1 MDIIRIENKDYI
13 EQNKLIKEIP
23 KTEEPLKQPKIQI
36 YKDFENDEDR
46 YANDL
51 DIINSCLKEKS
62 INKQK
67 EILIEFQNSKDEN
80 FKKIAKEMLSS
91 FD

>member
-23 KTEEPLKQPKIQI
+23 IEEPLQQPKIQI
-36 YKDFENDEDR
+36 YKDFENDSDR

-51 DIINSCLKEKS
+51 DIINCCLKEKS

-80 FKKIAKEMLSS
+80 FKKIAKEMLST

>member
-23 KTEEPLKQPKIQI
+23 IEEPLQQPKIQI

-80 FKKIAKEMLSS
+80 FKKIAKEMLST